1 MIAERAHRLVNLK
14 DYQTAGSPEHL
25 GHLSLIPPAED
36 QYILRMVVKSP
47 GTLYSIPEELDWI
60 MPMFNRALEHQNQI
74 ATNHPFCY
82 VTIRHG
88 LVKSKKDDEW
98 HVDGFSTKVPHT
110 PEQNYIWANQDATEY
125 ADLNVKIP
133 HDFDPRHHNINHYLE
148 QHVTEAL
155 KADSNVVYCMDPYIL
170 HRRPS
175 STTGTQRT
183 FVRISFVPIE
193 INDVLN
199 TQNPSMPK
207 LYTTDGLAFRSQLKT
222 Y

>member
-1 MIAERAHRLVNLK
+1 MIQERSTRMVNLK
-14 DYQTAGSPEHL
+14 DFQSAGSPL
-25 GHLSLIPPAED
+25 GLGRLNLSAPSDE
-36 QYILRMVVKSP
+36 QYILRMVVRA
-47 GTLYSIPEELDWI
+47 GGQYQIPDELDWV
-60 MPMFNRALEHQNQI
+60 MPMMKLAQEHQKSI
-74 ATNHPFCY
+74 GADHPFVY

-88 LVKSKKDDEW
+88 IVKSKRDDEW

-133 HDFDPRHHNINHYLE
+133 HDFDPRQHNINHYLE